1 MRRDPAK
8 RMQSKQSNS
17 FTHSFKVLCLCL
29 RISRLEM
36 ERSFEKAVHPQS
48 AVGSSTQLEER
59 LGAA

>member
-1 MRRDPAK
+1 
-8 RMQSKQSNS
+8 MQSKQSNS

-36 ERSFEKAVHPQS
+36 ERSFEKVVHPQS